1 VLLLLSFASH
11 AAMHLHNGFVFPND
25 VDRLQYT
32 ASGNEVAKL
41 LARVDRE
48 APGVIPLPHDNISW
62 KERIE
67 E

>member
-1 VLLLLSFASH
+1 
-11 AAMHLHNGFVFPND
+11 MHLHNGFVFPND